1 MIHFVS
7 EFIYFIALLSNMII
21 KKGEI
26 FVRKEER
33 LAKEIADQLGGTQ
46 NIAELASCMTRL
58 RVKPI
63 DDSKVNM
70 KGLKDIDGVLGVVE
84 EETLQIILGPG
95 IVTKVANEVSAMT
108 GKQVRDVDGDDNQFE
123 GLADKT
129 KADLKQKNATPF
141 KLFLRKISSI
151 FIPLIPAIVASGLIA
166 GITNVIV
173 RSGADPESAFMQ
185 VLSLIGWGLFS
196 YLGVFVGINTAK
208 EFGGTPALGGAAGIL
223 IINPGL
229 ANITLFGEA
238 LVPGRGGLI
247 GVMLAAVLIAFLEK
261 RIRKFVPSAVDI
273 IVTPTLALLITGIAT
288 IFVLQPVG
296 GFISD
301 LITKGLLGLID
312 MGGIFAG
319 LILAGT
325 FLPLVVTG
333 LHQGLTPV
341 HMELINT
348 IGDDPLLPILAMGGA
363 GQVGAAF
370 AIYFKTK
377 NERLKKVIKGG
388 LPVGILGIGEPLIFG
403 VTLPLGRPFITAC
416 LGAAIG
422 GAFQAFF
429 KVATI
434 AIGVS
439 GVPLAFLVN
448 TNEILLYLLGLL
460 VAYFFGFLFTWMFGF
475 KEEMAKNI

>member
-1 MIHFVS
+1 MR
-7 EFIYFIALLSNMII
+7 N
-21 KKGEI
+21 
-26 FVRKEER
+26 EER
-33 LAKEIADQLGGTQ
+33 LAREILEQLGGTD
-46 NIAELASCMTRL
+46 NISDVASCMTRL
-58 RVKPI
+58 RVKPA
-63 DDSKVNM
+63 DYSKVNVAGI
-70 KGLKDIDGVLGVVE
+70 KKIDGVLGVVE

-95 IVTKVANEVSAMT
+95 IVTKVANEVSEIT
-108 GKQVRDVDGDDNQFE
+108 GMSSRVVDEDDPNPFE
-123 GLADKT
+123 GLAGRT
-129 KADLKQKNATPF
+129 KDDLNKKNATPF
-141 KLFLRKISSI
+141 KLFLRRIASI

-173 RSGADPESAFMQ
+173 RSGADPESTIVQ
-185 VLSLIGWGLFS
+185 VLNLIGWGIFG
-196 YLGVFVGINTAK
+196 YLGVFVGINTAR
-208 EFGGTPALGGAAGIL
+208 EFGGSPALGGAAGIL

-247 GVMLAAVLIAFLEK
+247 GVMLAAVFIAMLEK
-261 RIRKFVPSAVDI
+261 RIRKFVPSSLDI
-273 IVTPTLALLITGIAT
+273 IVTPTLSLLITGIAT
-288 IFVLQPVG
+288 LFVLQPVG
-296 GFISD
+296 GLVSD
-301 LITKGLLGLID
+301 LITKGLLGLLD
-312 MGGIFAG
+312 VGGILAG
-319 LILAGT
+319 LVLAGT

-388 LPVGILGIGEPLIFG
+388 LPVGMLGIGEPLIFG
-403 VTLPLGRPFITAC
+403 VTLPLGRPFVTAC
-416 LGAAIG
+416 LGAAVG

-429 KVATI
+429 KIATI

-439 GVPLAFLVN
+439 GIPLAFLVH
-448 TNEILLYLLGLL
+448 TNQIVLYLLGLL
-460 VAYFFGFLFTWMFGF
+460 IAYVFGFIFTWTFGF
-475 KEEMAKNI
+475 KDEMAKDI

>member
-1 MIHFVS
+1 MR
-7 EFIYFIALLSNMII
+7 N
-21 KKGEI
+21 
-26 FVRKEER
+26 EER
-33 LAKEIADQLGGTQ
+33 LAREILEQLGGSD
-46 NIAELASCMTRL
+46 NVADVASCMTRL
-58 RVKPI
+58 RVKPANY
-63 DDSKVNM
+63 SKVNVAGI
-70 KGLKDIDGVLGVVE
+70 KKIDGVLGVVE

-95 IVTKVANEVSAMT
+95 IVTKVANEVSEIT
-108 GKQVRDVDGDDNQFE
+108 GKSASLVDEEDPNPFD
-123 GLADKT
+123 GLAGRT
-129 KADLKQKNATPF
+129 KDDLNKKNATPF
-141 KLFLRKISSI
+141 KLFLRRIASI

-173 RSGADPESAFMQ
+173 RAGADPESAIVQ
-185 VLSLIGWGLFS
+185 VLNLIGWGIFS
-196 YLGVFVGINTAK
+196 YLGVFVGINTAR
-208 EFGGTPALGGAAGIL
+208 EFGGSPALGGAAGIL

-247 GVMLAAVLIAFLEK
+247 GVMLAAVFIAFLEK
-261 RIRKFVPSAVDI
+261 RIRKFVPSSLDI
-273 IVTPTLALLITGIAT
+273 IITPTLSLLITGVAT
-288 IFVLQPVG
+288 LFVLQPVG

-403 VTLPLGRPFITAC
+403 VTLPLGRPFVTAC
-416 LGAAIG
+416 LGAAVG

-429 KVATI
+429 KIATI

-439 GVPLAFLVN
+439 GIPLAFLVH
-448 TNEILLYLLGLL
+448 TNQIILYLIGLL
-460 VAYFFGFLFTWMFGF
+460 IAYVFGFIFTWTFGF
-475 KEEMAKNI
+475 KDEMAKDI

>member
-1 MIHFVS
+1 MH
-7 EFIYFIALLSNMII
+7 
-21 KKGEI
+21 
-26 FVRKEER
+26 KEER
-33 LAKEIADQLGGTQ
+33 LAKEIIEQLGGTE
-46 NIAELASCMTRL
+46 NIADLASCMTRL

-63 DDSKVNM
+63 DYEKVNLN
-70 KGLKDIDGVLGVVE
+70 GLKNVDGVMGVVE
-84 EETLQIILGPG
+84 AETLQIILGPG
-95 IVTKVANEVSAMT
+95 IVTKVANEVSDLT
-108 GKQVRDVDGDDNQFE
+108 GQNIRNIDDENNNPFE
-123 GLADKT
+123 GLAAKT
-129 KADLKQKNATPF
+129 KAELKEKNATPF
-141 KLFLRKISSI
+141 KLFLRRIASI

-173 RSGADPESAFMQ
+173 RSGADPESILIQILNF
-185 VLSLIGWGLFS
+185 IGWGLFN

-208 EFGGTPALGGAAGIL
+208 EFGGSPALGGAAGIL

-229 ANITLFGEA
+229 ANITLFGEE

-247 GVMLAAVLIAFLEK
+247 GVMLAAAFIAFLEK

-273 IVTPTLALLITGIAT
+273 IVTPTLALLITGIVT
-288 IFVLQPVG
+288 LIILQPIG

-312 MGGIFAG
+312 MGGIIAG

-403 VTLPLGRPFITAC
+403 VTLPLGRPFLTAC
-416 LGAAIG
+416 LGAAVG

-429 KVATI
+429 KIATI

-439 GVPLAFLVN
+439 GIPLAFLVH
-448 TNEILLYLLGLL
+448 TDQIILYLLGLL
-460 VAYFFGFLFTWMFGF
+460 VAYFFGFIFTWIFGF

>member
-1 MIHFVS
+1 
-7 EFIYFIALLSNMII
+7 
-21 KKGEI
+21 
-26 FVRKEER
+26 VRKEER
-33 LAKEIADQLGGTQ
+33 LAKEIIEQLGGTE
-46 NIAELASCMTRL
+46 NIADLASCMTRL

-63 DDSKVNM
+63 DYEKVNLN
-70 KGLKDIDGVLGVVE
+70 GLKNVDGVMGVVE
-84 EETLQIILGPG
+84 AETLQIILGPG
-95 IVTKVANEVSAMT
+95 IVTKVANEVSDLT
-108 GKQVRDVDGDDNQFE
+108 GQNIRNIDDENNNPFE
-123 GLADKT
+123 GLAAKT
-129 KADLKQKNATPF
+129 KAELKEKNATPF
-141 KLFLRKISSI
+141 KLFLRRIASI

-173 RSGADPESAFMQ
+173 RSGADPESILIQILNF
-185 VLSLIGWGLFS
+185 IGWGLFN

-208 EFGGTPALGGAAGIL
+208 EFGGSPALGGAAGIL

-229 ANITLFGEA
+229 ANITLFGEE

-247 GVMLAAVLIAFLEK
+247 GVMLAAAFIAFLEK

-273 IVTPTLALLITGIAT
+273 IVTPTLALLITGIVT
-288 IFVLQPVG
+288 LIVLQPIG

-312 MGGIFAG
+312 MGGIIAG

-403 VTLPLGRPFITAC
+403 VTLPLGRPFLTAC
-416 LGAAIG
+416 LGAAVG

-429 KVATI
+429 KIATI

-439 GVPLAFLVN
+439 GIPLAFLVH
-448 TNEILLYLLGLL
+448 TDQIILYLLGLL
-460 VAYFFGFLFTWMFGF
+460 VAYFFGFIFTWIFGF

>member
-1 MIHFVS
+1 MR
-7 EFIYFIALLSNMII
+7 N
-21 KKGEI
+21 
-26 FVRKEER
+26 EER
-33 LAKEIADQLGGTQ
+33 LAREILEQLGGAD
-46 NIAELASCMTRL
+46 NIADVASCMTRL
-58 RVKPI
+58 RVKPV
-63 DDSKVNM
+63 DYSKVDIAGI
-70 KGLKDIDGVLGVVE
+70 KKIDGVLGVVE

-95 IVTKVANEVSAMT
+95 IVTKVANEVSEIT
-108 GKQVRDVDGDDNQFE
+108 GKTASLVDESDPDPFE
-123 GLADKT
+123 GLAGRT
-129 KADLKQKNATPF
+129 KDELNKKNATPF
-141 KLFLRKISSI
+141 KLFLRRIASI

-173 RSGADPESAFMQ
+173 RSGADPESSLIQ
-185 VLSLIGWGLFS
+185 ILNLIGWGIFS
-196 YLGVFVGINTAK
+196 YLGVFVGINTAR
-208 EFGGTPALGGAAGIL
+208 EFGGSPALGGAAGIL

-247 GVMLAAVLIAFLEK
+247 GVMLAAVFIAMLEK
-261 RIRKFVPSAVDI
+261 RIRKFVPSSLDI
-273 IVTPTLALLITGIAT
+273 IITPTLSLLITGIAT
-288 IFVLQPVG
+288 LFVLQPVG
-296 GFISD
+296 GWISD
-301 LITKGLLGLID
+301 LITKGLLGILD
-312 MGGIFAG
+312 VGGILAG
-319 LILAGT
+319 LVLAGT

-388 LPVGILGIGEPLIFG
+388 LPVGMLGIGEPLIFG

-416 LGAAIG
+416 LGAAVG

-429 KVATI
+429 KIATI

-439 GVPLAFLVN
+439 GIPLVFLVH
-448 TNEILLYLLGLL
+448 TNQILLYLLGLL
-460 VAYFFGFLFTWMFGF
+460 IAYVFGFIFTWTFGF
-475 KEEMAKNI
+475 KEEMAKGI

>member
-1 MIHFVS
+1 MR
-7 EFIYFIALLSNMII
+7 N
-21 KKGEI
+21 
-26 FVRKEER
+26 EER
-33 LAKEIADQLGGTQ
+33 LAREILEQLGGAD
-46 NIAELASCMTRL
+46 NIADVASCMTRL
-58 RVKPI
+58 RVKPA
-63 DDSKVNM
+63 DYSKVDIAGI
-70 KGLKDIDGVLGVVE
+70 KKIDGVLGVVE
-84 EETLQIILGPG
+84 QETLQIILGPG
-95 IVTKVANEVSAMT
+95 IVTKVANEVSEIT
-108 GKQVRDVDGDDNQFE
+108 GKTSRLVDEDEPNPFE
-123 GLADKT
+123 GLAGRT
-129 KADLKQKNATPF
+129 KDDLNKKNATPF
-141 KLFLRKISSI
+141 KLFLRRIASI

-173 RSGADPESAFMQ
+173 RSGADPESSLIQ
-185 VLSLIGWGLFS
+185 ILNLIGWGIFG
-196 YLGVFVGINTAK
+196 YLGVFVGINTAR
-208 EFGGTPALGGAAGIL
+208 EFGGSPALGGAAGIL

-247 GVMLAAVLIAFLEK
+247 GVMLAAVFIAMLEK
-261 RIRKFVPSAVDI
+261 RIRKFVPSSLDI
-273 IVTPTLALLITGIAT
+273 IVTPTLSLLITGIAT
-288 IFVLQPVG
+288 LFVLQPVG
-296 GFISD
+296 GFVSD

-388 LPVGILGIGEPLIFG
+388 LPVGMLGIGEPLIFG
-403 VTLPLGRPFITAC
+403 VTLPLGRPFLTAC
-416 LGAAIG
+416 LGAAVG

-429 KVATI
+429 KIATI

-439 GVPLAFLVN
+439 GIPLAFLVH
-448 TNEILLYLLGLL
+448 TNQILLYLLGLL
-460 VAYFFGFLFTWMFGF
+460 IAYVFGFIFTWTFGF
-475 KEEMAKNI
+475 KEEMAKGI

>member
-1 MIHFVS
+1 MR
-7 EFIYFIALLSNMII
+7 N
-21 KKGEI
+21 
-26 FVRKEER
+26 EER
-33 LAKEIADQLGGTQ
+33 LAREILEQLGGAD
-46 NIAELASCMTRL
+46 NITDVASCMTRL
-58 RVKPI
+58 RVKPA
-63 DDSKVNM
+63 DHSKVNLAGI
-70 KGLKDIDGVLGVVE
+70 KKIDGVLGVVE

-95 IVTKVANEVSAMT
+95 IVTKVANEVSEIT
-108 GKQVRDVDGDDNQFE
+108 GKNARLVDESDPDPFE
-123 GLADKT
+123 GLAGRT
-129 KADLKQKNATPF
+129 KDELNKKNATPF
-141 KLFLRKISSI
+141 KLFLRRIASI

-173 RSGADPESAFMQ
+173 RSGADPESTIIQF
-185 VLSLIGWGLFS
+185 LNLIGWGIFS
-196 YLGVFVGINTAK
+196 YLGVFVGINTAR
-208 EFGGTPALGGAAGIL
+208 EFGGSPALGGAAGIL

-247 GVMLAAVLIAFLEK
+247 GVMLAAVFIAMLEK
-261 RIRKFVPSAVDI
+261 RIRKFVPSSLDI
-273 IVTPTLALLITGIAT
+273 IITPTLSLLITGIAT
-288 IFVLQPVG
+288 LFVLQPVG
-296 GFISD
+296 GLISD
-301 LITKGLLGLID
+301 LITKGLLGLLD
-312 MGGIFAG
+312 VGGILAG
-319 LILAGT
+319 LVLAGT

-388 LPVGILGIGEPLIFG
+388 LPVGMLGIGEPLIFG
-403 VTLPLGRPFITAC
+403 VTLPLGRPFLTAC
-416 LGAAIG
+416 LGAAVG

-429 KVATI
+429 KIATI

-439 GVPLAFLVN
+439 GIPLAFLVH
-448 TNEILLYLLGLL
+448 TNQILLYLLGLL
-460 VAYFFGFLFTWMFGF
+460 IAYIFGFIFTWMFGF
-475 KEEMAKNI
+475 KEEMAKDI

>member
-1 MIHFVS
+1 MR
-7 EFIYFIALLSNMII
+7 N
-21 KKGEI
+21 
-26 FVRKEER
+26 EER
-33 LAKEIADQLGGTQ
+33 LAREILEQLGGAD
-46 NIAELASCMTRL
+46 NIADVASCMTRL
-58 RVKPI
+58 RVKPA
-63 DDSKVNM
+63 DYSKVDLAGI
-70 KGLKDIDGVLGVVE
+70 KKIDGVLGVVE

-95 IVTKVANEVSAMT
+95 IVTKVANEVSEIT
-108 GKQVRDVDGDDNQFE
+108 GKTASLVDESDPDPFD
-123 GLADKT
+123 GLAGRT
-129 KADLKQKNATPF
+129 KDELNKKNATPF
-141 KLFLRKISSI
+141 KLFLRRIASI

-173 RSGADPESAFMQ
+173 RFGADPESSLIQ
-185 VLSLIGWGLFS
+185 ILNLIGWGIFG
-196 YLGVFVGINTAK
+196 YLGVFVGINTAR
-208 EFGGTPALGGAAGIL
+208 EFGGSPALGGAAGIL

-247 GVMLAAVLIAFLEK
+247 GVMLAAVFIAMLEK
-261 RIRKFVPSAVDI
+261 RIRKFVPSSLDI
-273 IVTPTLALLITGIAT
+273 IVTPTLSLLITGIAT
-288 IFVLQPVG
+288 LFVLQPVG
-296 GFISD
+296 GFVSD

-388 LPVGILGIGEPLIFG
+388 LPVGMLGIGEPLIFG
-403 VTLPLGRPFITAC
+403 VTLPLGRPFVTAC
-416 LGAAIG
+416 LGAAVG

-429 KVATI
+429 KIATI

-439 GVPLAFLVN
+439 GIPLAFLVH
-448 TNEILLYLLGLL
+448 TNQILLYLLGLL
-460 VAYFFGFLFTWMFGF
+460 IAYVFGFIFTWTFGF
-475 KEEMAKNI
+475 KEEMAKGI

>member
-1 MIHFVS
+1 MR
-7 EFIYFIALLSNMII
+7 N
-21 KKGEI
+21 
-26 FVRKEER
+26 EER
-33 LAKEIADQLGGTQ
+33 LAREILEQLGGAD
-46 NIAELASCMTRL
+46 NIADVASCMTRL
-58 RVKPI
+58 RVKPA
-63 DDSKVNM
+63 DYSKVDLAAI
-70 KGLKDIDGVLGVVE
+70 KKIDGVLGVVE

-95 IVTKVANEVSAMT
+95 IVTKVANEVSEIT
-108 GKQVRDVDGDDNQFE
+108 GKTSRLVDEEDPNPFE
-123 GLADKT
+123 GLAGRT
-129 KADLKQKNATPF
+129 KNDLNKKNATPF
-141 KLFLRKISSI
+141 KLFLRRIASI

-173 RSGADPESAFMQ
+173 RSGADPESSLIQ
-185 VLSLIGWGLFS
+185 ILNLIGWGIFG
-196 YLGVFVGINTAK
+196 YLGVFVGINTAR
-208 EFGGTPALGGAAGIL
+208 EFGGSPALGGAAGIL

-247 GVMLAAVLIAFLEK
+247 GVMLAAVFIAMLEK
-261 RIRKFVPSAVDI
+261 RIRKIVPSSLDI
-273 IVTPTLALLITGIAT
+273 IFTPTLSLLITGVAT
-288 IFVLQPVG
+288 LFILQPVG
-296 GFISD
+296 GWISD
-301 LITKGLLGLID
+301 LITKGLLGLLD
-312 MGGIFAG
+312 VGGILAG
-319 LILAGT
+319 LVLAGT

-388 LPVGILGIGEPLIFG
+388 LPVGMLGIGEPLIFG

-416 LGAAIG
+416 LGAAVG

-429 KVATI
+429 KIATI

-439 GVPLAFLVN
+439 GIPLAFLVH
-448 TNEILLYLLGLL
+448 TNQIILYLIGLL
-460 VAYFFGFLFTWMFGF
+460 IAYAFGFIFTWLFGF
-475 KEEMAKNI
+475 KEEMAKDI

>member
-1 MIHFVS
+1 MR
-7 EFIYFIALLSNMII
+7 N
-21 KKGEI
+21 
-26 FVRKEER
+26 EER
-33 LAKEIADQLGGTQ
+33 LAREILEQLGGTG
-46 NIAELASCMTRL
+46 NISDVASCMTRL
-58 RVKPI
+58 RVKPA
-63 DDSKVNM
+63 DYSKVNVAGI
-70 KGLKDIDGVLGVVE
+70 KKIDGVLGVVE

-95 IVTKVANEVSAMT
+95 IVTKVANEVSEIT
-108 GKQVRDVDGDDNQFE
+108 GMSSRVVDEDDPNPFE
-123 GLADKT
+123 GLAGRT
-129 KADLKQKNATPF
+129 KDDLNKKNATPF
-141 KLFLRKISSI
+141 KLFLRRIASI

-173 RSGADPESAFMQ
+173 RSGADPESTIVQ
-185 VLSLIGWGLFS
+185 VLNLIGWGIFG
-196 YLGVFVGINTAK
+196 YLGVFVGINTAR
-208 EFGGTPALGGAAGIL
+208 EFGGSPALGGAAGIL

-247 GVMLAAVLIAFLEK
+247 GVMLAAVFIAMLEK
-261 RIRKFVPSAVDI
+261 RIRKFVPSSLDI
-273 IVTPTLALLITGIAT
+273 IVTPTLSLLITGIAT
-288 IFVLQPVG
+288 LFVLQPVG
-296 GFISD
+296 GLVSD
-301 LITKGLLGLID
+301 LITKGLLGLLD
-312 MGGIFAG
+312 VGGILAG
-319 LILAGT
+319 LVLAGT

-388 LPVGILGIGEPLIFG
+388 LPVGMLGIGEPLIFG
-403 VTLPLGRPFITAC
+403 VTLPLGRPFVTAC
-416 LGAAIG
+416 LGAAVG

-429 KVATI
+429 KIATI

-439 GVPLAFLVN
+439 GIPLAFLVH
-448 TNEILLYLLGLL
+448 TNQIVLYLLGLL
-460 VAYFFGFLFTWMFGF
+460 IAYVFGFIFTWTFGF
-475 KEEMAKNI
+475 KDEMAKDI

>member
-1 MIHFVS
+1 MR
-7 EFIYFIALLSNMII
+7 N
-21 KKGEI
+21 
-26 FVRKEER
+26 EER
-33 LAKEIADQLGGTQ
+33 LAREILEQLGGTD
-46 NIAELASCMTRL
+46 NIADVASCMTRL
-58 RVKPI
+58 RVKPA
-63 DDSKVNM
+63 DYSKVNVAGI
-70 KGLKDIDGVLGVVE
+70 KKIDGVLGVVE

-95 IVTKVANEVSAMT
+95 IVTKVANEVSEIT
-108 GKQVRDVDGDDNQFE
+108 GMSSRVVDEDDPNPFE
-123 GLADKT
+123 GLAGRT
-129 KADLKQKNATPF
+129 KDDLNKKNATPF
-141 KLFLRKISSI
+141 KLFLRRIASI

-173 RSGADPESAFMQ
+173 RAGADPESTIVQ
-185 VLSLIGWGLFS
+185 VLNLIGWGIFG
-196 YLGVFVGINTAK
+196 YLGVFVGINTAR
-208 EFGGTPALGGAAGIL
+208 EFGGSPALGGAAGIL

-247 GVMLAAVLIAFLEK
+247 GVMLAAVFIAMLEK
-261 RIRKFVPSAVDI
+261 RIRKFVPSSLDI
-273 IVTPTLALLITGIAT
+273 IVTPTLSLLITGIAT
-288 IFVLQPVG
+288 LFVLQPVG
-296 GFISD
+296 GIVSD

-388 LPVGILGIGEPLIFG
+388 LPVGMLGIGEPLIFG
-403 VTLPLGRPFITAC
+403 VTLPLGRPFVTAC
-416 LGAAIG
+416 LGAAVG

-429 KVATI
+429 KIATI

-439 GVPLAFLVN
+439 GIPLAFLVH
-448 TNEILLYLLGLL
+448 TNQIVLYLLGLL
-460 VAYFFGFLFTWMFGF
+460 VAYVFGFIFTWTFGF
-475 KEEMAKNI
+475 KDEMAKDI

>member
-1 MIHFVS
+1 MH
-7 EFIYFIALLSNMII
+7 
-21 KKGEI
+21 
-26 FVRKEER
+26 KEER
-33 LAKEIADQLGGTQ
+33 LAKEIIEQLGGTE
-46 NIAELASCMTRL
+46 NIADLASCMTRL

-63 DDSKVNM
+63 DYEKVNLN
-70 KGLKDIDGVLGVVE
+70 GLKNVDGVMGVVE
-84 EETLQIILGPG
+84 AETLQIILGPG
-95 IVTKVANEVSAMT
+95 IVTKVANEVSDLT
-108 GKQVRDVDGDDNQFE
+108 GQNIRNIDDENNNPFE
-123 GLADKT
+123 GLAAKT
-129 KADLKQKNATPF
+129 KAELKEKNATPF
-141 KLFLRKISSI
+141 KLFLRRIASI

-173 RSGADPESAFMQ
+173 RSGADPESILIQILNF
-185 VLSLIGWGLFS
+185 IGWGLFN

-208 EFGGTPALGGAAGIL
+208 EFGGSPALGGAAGIL

-229 ANITLFGEA
+229 ANITLFGEE

-247 GVMLAAVLIAFLEK
+247 GVMLAAAFIAFLEK

-273 IVTPTLALLITGIAT
+273 IVTPTLALLITGIVT
-288 IFVLQPVG
+288 LIVLQPIG

-312 MGGIFAG
+312 MGGIIAG

-403 VTLPLGRPFITAC
+403 VTLPLGRPFLTAC
-416 LGAAIG
+416 LGAAVG

-429 KVATI
+429 KIATI

-439 GVPLAFLVN
+439 GIPLAFLVH
-448 TNEILLYLLGLL
+448 TDQIILYLLGLL
-460 VAYFFGFLFTWMFGF
+460 VAYFFGFIFTWIFGF

>member
-1 MIHFVS
+1 MR
-7 EFIYFIALLSNMII
+7 N
-21 KKGEI
+21 
-26 FVRKEER
+26 EER
-33 LAKEIADQLGGTQ
+33 LAKEILEQLGGAG
-46 NIAELASCMTRL
+46 NIADVASCMTRL
-58 RVKPI
+58 RVKPA
-63 DDSKVNM
+63 DYGKVNIAGI
-70 KGLKDIDGVLGVVE
+70 KKIDGVLGVVE

-95 IVTKVANEVSAMT
+95 IVTKVANEVSEIT
-108 GKQVRDVDGDDNQFE
+108 GKSARLVDESDPNPFE
-123 GLADKT
+123 GLAGRT
-129 KADLKQKNATPF
+129 KDELNKKNSTPF
-141 KLFLRKISSI
+141 KLFLRKIASI

-173 RSGADPESAFMQ
+173 RSEIIDPESAFIQ
-185 VLSLIGWGLFS
+185 ILNLIGWGIFG
-196 YLGVFVGINTAK
+196 YLGVFVGINTAR
-208 EFGGTPALGGAAGIL
+208 EFGGSPALGGAAGIL

-247 GVMLAAVLIAFLEK
+247 GVMLAAVFIAWLEK
-261 RIRKFVPSAVDI
+261 RIRKFVPASLDI
-273 IVTPTLALLITGIAT
+273 IFTPTLSLLITGIAT
-288 IFVLQPVG
+288 LFVLQPVG
-296 GFISD
+296 GLISD
-301 LITKGLLGLID
+301 LITKGLLGLLD
-312 MGGIFAG
+312 FGGIVAG
-319 LILAGT
+319 LVLAGT

-388 LPVGILGIGEPLIFG
+388 LPVGMLGIGEPLIFG
-403 VTLPLGRPFITAC
+403 VTLPLGRPFLTAC
-416 LGAAIG
+416 LGAAVG

-429 KVATI
+429 KIATI

-439 GVPLAFLVN
+439 GIPLAFLVH
-448 TNEILLYLLGLL
+448 TNQILLYLLGLL
-460 VAYFFGFLFTWMFGF
+460 IAYIFGFIFTWTFGF
-475 KEEMAKNI
+475 KDEMAKDI